1 MRIPVGK
8 VPELL
13 SELGMTEEE
22 VKKMVEETSEIIEK
36 VADGKEVKTSEL
48 ILPEFPIGKAVAVLK
63 AAGEDPNGFNSVFEA
78 KVRALAVLYET
89 FFGRS
94 SG

>member
-8 VPELL
+8 VPQVLKELEM
-13 SELGMTEEE
+13 SEEE
-22 VKKMVEETSEIIEK
+22 IKEMVEKTSETIEK
-36 VADGKEVKTSEL
+36 VANGEELKTSEL
-48 ILPEFPIGKAVAVLK
+48 ILPEFPTGKAVAVLK
-63 AAGEDPNGFNSVFEA
+63 AAGEDPDSFNSVFEA

>member
-13 SELGMTEEE
+13 DKLGMTEEE
-22 VKKMVEETSEIIEK
+22 VKKMVEETLEIIEK

-48 ILPEFPIGKAVAVLK
+48 ILPEFPIDKAVAVLK
-63 AAGEDPNGFNSVFEA
+63 AAGEDPDGFNSVFEA